1 MAGQGQR
8 GDYGRVTQVGQAAAQ
23 RGARAKGAQRP
34 ALPTVRPRYAGSPGA
49 KCQERR
55 SQRSECNVVGLSSG
69 PAQRSTAHCSAQL
82 STLTGLDLALS
93 CSFLRREATPTHPT
107 VRRSESRTSTQYR
120 HSLPTPALPGNEI
133 RAAIGA
139 SIPPPACHSR
149 LPDSSIVV
157 HTPLTSPPV
166 HAYYS
171 YWNKHSCVALC
182 NVLHS
187 QRSLR
192 PNGNAACHASHSGAK
207 RSAAETF
214 FEKSNFRHAR
224 ALANPACL
232 KLCLSLPVVPVRV
245 LNLSRYDNAQQMR
258 VIGRHR
264 AIRVHKAHQCPEL
277 VIPIARHR
285 TTRFHRSSN
294 HAWRL
299 TWPSLSHALSLD
311 AFALL

>member
-93 CSFLRREATPTHPT
+93 CSFLPPKRREATPTHPT

-149 LPDSSIVV
+149 LPDSSILV

-171 YWNKHSCVALC
+171 YWNKTLMCRSMQCIAQPADNFGLTATQRVM
-182 NVLHS
+182 LHTLEPNEVP
-187 QRSLR
+187 RRHSLR
-192 PNGNAACHASHSGAK
+192 NLTSGM
-207 RSAAETF
+207 
-214 FEKSNFRHAR
+214 R
-224 ALANPACL
+224 ALSPILPA
-232 KLCLSLPVVPVRV
+232 
-245 LNLSRYDNAQQMR
+245 
-258 VIGRHR
+258 
-264 AIRVHKAHQCPEL
+264 
-277 VIPIARHR
+277 
-285 TTRFHRSSN
+285 
-294 HAWRL
+294 
-299 TWPSLSHALSLD
+299 
-311 AFALL
+311 